1 MNSPQA
7 SPSALGT
14 NVPEL
19 FCALRETRC
28 VEDKFEEVFE
38 AELDSLHGYLARRLG
53 SAAADD
59 LAADT
64 FVIAYR
70 RWSDFDA
77 SRPVRPWLYGIAA
90 NLLQHHW
97 RKERRMLRAYARTG
111 LDPVAQDDEAAVER
125 LDARAENAHLAQA
138 LAELRPAER
147 DVLLLHAWAE
157 LSDGDIAQALSLP
170 VGTVKSRL
178 SRARDHM
185 RNRLG
190 GSGKVEVET
199 TSAVEE
205 VGR

>member
-1 MNSPQA
+1 
-7 SPSALGT
+7 
-14 NVPEL
+14 
-19 FCALRETRC
+19 
-28 VEDKFEEVFE
+28 
-38 AELDSLHGYLARRLG
+38 
-53 SAAADD
+53 
-59 LAADT
+59 
-64 FVIAYR
+64 
-70 RWSDFDA
+70 
-77 SRPVRPWLYGIAA
+77 
-90 NLLQHHW
+90 
-97 RKERRMLRAYARTG
+97 MLRAYARTG